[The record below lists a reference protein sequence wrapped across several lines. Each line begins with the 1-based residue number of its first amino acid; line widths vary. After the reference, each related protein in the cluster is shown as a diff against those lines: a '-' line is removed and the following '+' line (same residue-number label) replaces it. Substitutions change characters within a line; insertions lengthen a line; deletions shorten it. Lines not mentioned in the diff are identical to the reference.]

1 MFLFSSINRVLLI
14 DIIIGAVMLL
24 IFVIAILLWLSTIC
38 VININRNA
46 VVIQDRHSHKVSFK
60 QDRFFFKFP
69 YPLQVVEQ
77 RISFDVVTMNRYLQ
91 IGGVDFDFSCQY
103 QVVDARLAYFKI
115 NDFEEYFLELFS
127 NFVIQSF
134 EKEIETI
141 EDKENFV
148 REKLTTT
155 LGRYGFDIIQLTFKR

>member
-1 MFLFSSINRVLLI
+1 MI
-14 DIIIGAVMLL
+14 L
-24 IFVIAILLWLSTIC
+24 IFVIAISLWLSTIF

-60 QDRFFFKFP
+60 QDKFFLKLP

-77 RISFDVVTMNRYLQ
+77 RISFEVITMNRYLQ
-91 IGGVDFDFSCQY
+91 IGGVDFEFSCQY
-103 QVVDARLAYFKI
+103 QVIDARLASFKL

-134 EKEIETI
+134 EKEIDNI
-141 EDKENFV
+141 EDKELFI
-148 REKLTTT
+148 RDKLIAT
-155 LGRYGFDIIQLTFKR
+155 LSRYGFNVIQLTFKK